1 MSLINKKN
9 IFGFP
14 RTFLEISLNDRV
26 HHSAHTS
33 HHSAHTP
40 THHTPIHTY
49 LYTHTLTHRVYL
61 LIMTHKH
68 KNGSSPRLTSVAWL
82 RLPQSCGTYGGI
94 PTLPPATAPQ
104 PWPRAV
110 SHARVNRVLLLL
122 HRVLRSSRPASA
134 NIGAPGP
141 GHPQTGLPTPATCH
155 PGARS
160 PPSARVARCHRHHF
174 RASP

>member
-94 PTLPPATAPQ
+94 PTLPPATAPHGPVLFHTRALIEFCCCCIEFFALPGLRAQILAHQDRDILKQAFQ
-104 PWPRAV
+104 PLPRVILGLEALPA
-110 SHARVNRVLLLL
+110 HA
-122 HRVLRSSRPASA
+122 
-134 NIGAPGP
+134 
-141 GHPQTGLPTPATCH
+141 
-155 PGARS
+155 
-160 PPSARVARCHRHHF
+160 
-174 RASP
+174 